1 MVLRNK
7 VKSKILWKVWRK
19 CLGNRIKVLDM
30 IGDF

>member
-19 CLGNRIKVLDM
+19 FLGNRIKVLDM